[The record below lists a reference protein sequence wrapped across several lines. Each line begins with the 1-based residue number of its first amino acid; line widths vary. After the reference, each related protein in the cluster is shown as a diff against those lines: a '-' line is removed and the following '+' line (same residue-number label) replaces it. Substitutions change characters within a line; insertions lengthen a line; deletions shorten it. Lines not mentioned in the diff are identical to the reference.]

1 MNFMD
6 AIPGLKVLDE
16 AGIKKLYFTALEVL
30 ERTGVSVAQ
39 KEPCELLNDA
49 GAKVE
54 DEVAYV
60 PAWLVEKAVN
70 SAPKQII
77 IYTIDACC
85 YNCDQF
91 GRGAERSGD
100 FTTEE

>member
-1 MNFMD
+1 MKP
-6 AIPGLKVLDE
+6 AL
-16 AGIKKLYFTALEVL
+16 KKLYFTALEVL

-39 KEPCELLNDA
+39 KETCELLNDA

-77 IYTIDACC
+77 ISNRVWRVRWIWW
-85 YNCDQF
+85 
-91 GRGAERSGD
+91 
-100 FTTEE
+100 